1 MLWRTPTA
9 FHIVL
14 RPGVHFK
21 PIKGNALLAN
31 GNFREAYPN
40 LPVES
45 VLVHSQVAGGITQ
58 TNKSWKNRSH
68 LSAPQVDSSDLL
80 SDMAQLF
87 AYRQAGLMVPSS
99 LSLAEFCFGRPTR
112 MGCWP
117 ARELLVALLGIG
129 VAQAMHFRQPGIGGV
144 ALVDSQLLDVLA
156 ATRD

>member
-9 FHIVL
+9 VHILL

-21 PIKGNALLAN
+21 PIKGNALLTD
-31 GNFREAYPN
+31 GNLREAFPN

-68 LSAPQVDSSDLL
+68 LSAPQVDSGDLL

-87 AYRQAGLMVPSS
+87 AYRQAGLMIPSP
-99 LSLAEFCFGRPTR
+99 LSVAEFCFGRPTR
-112 MGCWP
+112 MGRWP
-117 ARELLVALLGIG
+117 AGEFLVALLGIG
-129 VAQAMHFRQPGIGGV
+129 VAQAMHFR
-144 ALVDSQLLDVLA
+144 
-156 ATRD
+156 